1 MVWQLFQN
9 ASYTPRLTTKTHIC
23 VICDI
28 FNTKVNS
35 SLALIKKQGLT
46 GTALSIQI
54 VPFGI
59 EQSDHLQIQVLPG
72 DHKLHPLIDYLSS
85 VTYKVSGM
93 EG

>member
-9 ASYTPRLTTKTHIC
+9 ASYTPRVTAKTDIY

-28 FNTKVNS
+28 FNTKVNN
-35 SLALIKKQGLT
+35 SLALIQKEGLT
-46 GTALSIQI
+46 GTPLGIQI
-54 VPFGI
+54 VPFGF
-59 EQSDHLQIQVLPG
+59 EQSDHLQMQVISG
-72 DHKLHPLIDYLSS
+72 NHKLRQLIDYLSS